1 MVGYNNADGHAHTI
15 KVVSWSQEDVFM
27 LDLVDDRDRR
37 FHVEQIFPETEPDL
51 VKDWLWW
58 RAYRKR
64 HAEGFAEVDAD
75 ILALHVGIALGWGV
89 ESE

>member
-1 MVGYNNADGHAHTI
+1 MVGYNSADGHAHTI

-27 LDLVDDRDRR
+27 LDLVMDWRR
-37 FHVEQIFPETEPDL
+37 R
-51 VKDWLWW
+51 

-64 HAEGFAEVDAD
+64 YAEGSAEVDAD

-89 ESE
+89 SLNEAALHGGEQAAPGLAAGHL